1 MTSLLIL
8 SCRHHAAAARTDV
21 SPPAEA
27 IARAGRGAARYI
39 RRMSEVLDIAAIA
52 ALVGDPARANML
64 CALLDGRAL
73 TASELAYA
81 AHITPQTASGHLGK
95 LARASL
101 VVPAQQGRHRYY
113 RLAGAHVAA
122 MMESISAVS
131 AIAPPRLKPIRID
144 DKMREAR
151 MCYDHIAGRLGVTL
165 ADALRAQHHVEF
177 ADDGGVVTPSGEAFF
192 ARIGIDLADLAR
204 EPARVLP
211 PLHRLERA
219 ARAPRRR
226 GRGRSGEPAD
236 GVALDR
242 PQARHARACDHADR
256 LEQYRAHL
264 RLLAARSHGAGTPR
278 IAGGRIA
285 A

>member
-1 MTSLLIL
+1 MPAQWPSPGTN
-8 SCRHHAAAARTDV
+8 V

-27 IARAGRGAARYI
+27 IDRAGRGAARYI

-81 AHITPQTASGHLGK
+81 AHVTPQTASGHLGK

-101 VVPAQQGRHRYY
+101 IVPAQQGRHRYY

-151 MCYDHIAGRLGVTL
+151 MCYDHIELG
-165 ADALRAQHHVEF
+165 E
-177 ADDGGVVTPSGEAFF
+177 DGGVVTDSGEAFF
-192 ARIGIDLADLAR
+192 HKLGVDLA
-204 EPARVLP
+204 
-211 PLHRLERA
+211 A
-219 ARAPRRR
+219 ARGHRRAFCRPCVDWSERRFHTAGAVGSALAQRLMDLRWITRKRDGRALSITPVGWSKIERTFGCSLHDHEPR
-226 GRGRSGEPAD
+226 PA
-236 GVALDR
+236 
-242 PQARHARACDHADR
+242 
-256 LEQYRAHL
+256 L
-264 RLLAARSHGAGTPR
+264 RLVAG
-278 IAGGRIA
+278 
-285 A
+285 